1 VEKAKGKEYFNK
13 FKEELSKGLIQ
24 EANLLEPV
32 YIEWGEVGKYK
43 EQLSVN
49 NVRFEEDYR

>member
-43 EQLSVN
+43 EQLLVN